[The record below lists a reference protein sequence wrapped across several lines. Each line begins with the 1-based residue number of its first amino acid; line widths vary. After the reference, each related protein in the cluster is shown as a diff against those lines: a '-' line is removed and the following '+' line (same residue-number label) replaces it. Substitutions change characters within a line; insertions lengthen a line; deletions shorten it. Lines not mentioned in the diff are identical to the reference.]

1 MSRLF
6 WKFFLAFWLTILL
19 IVITAISVHWIRDN
33 NNKPSEQQLDRH
45 ATVFINSAI
54 AIAKYGEETTLYEFM
69 LDLSEQ
75 HFPIIYMIDEQDNE
89 ILNRPID
96 APLLQLVHD
105 EYESKGERGDIQRIV
120 TTSGKSWLVFA
131 VRPDFKAIRQIDDAI
146 QVIPPHMGSGPHTRA
161 HSPHASNDN
170 AGSATHKQGPM
181 GTKPHRPLFIS
192 PLFWIT
198 MAIVISFIFSGLLA
212 WYFTRPIRELHDAF
226 SAVSTGDLTTRL
238 SPSTLKRKDEFAQLG
253 RHFDE
258 MVSKLHNLITAQ
270 QNLLNDVSHE
280 LRSPLARMQAAIG
293 IAQQQPEKSSA
304 TFERLETEIQQMS
317 DLIGELLILS
327 QVDTVENLHTKS
339 DINFLELLSEIIDD
353 GRYEATDKHIDI
365 VFNHGHDISIN
376 GYEKLL
382 RRAIENVV
390 RNAIKFSNDNS
401 TIQINV
407 IKRDQLIELTV
418 SDHGIG
424 VNETTLPYIFDP
436 FVHSDTKNKGGS
448 GLGLAIAARAINKH
462 AGQIKAQNNNEGGL
476 TITIELPL

>member
-1 MSRLF
+1 
-6 WKFFLAFWLTILL
+6 
-19 IVITAISVHWIRDN
+19 
-33 NNKPSEQQLDRH
+33 
-45 ATVFINSAI
+45 
-54 AIAKYGEETTLYEFM
+54 
-69 LDLSEQ
+69 
-75 HFPIIYMIDEQDNE
+75 
-89 ILNRPID
+89 
-96 APLLQLVHD
+96 
-105 EYESKGERGDIQRIV
+105 
-120 TTSGKSWLVFA
+120 
-131 VRPDFKAIRQIDDAI
+131 
-146 QVIPPHMGSGPHTRA
+146 
-161 HSPHASNDN
+161 
-170 AGSATHKQGPM
+170 M